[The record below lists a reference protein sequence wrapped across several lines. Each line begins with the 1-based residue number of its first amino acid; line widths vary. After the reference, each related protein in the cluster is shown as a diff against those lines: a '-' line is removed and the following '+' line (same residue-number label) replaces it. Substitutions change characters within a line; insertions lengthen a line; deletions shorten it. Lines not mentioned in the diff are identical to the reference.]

1 MEEVSKKRAKRLE
14 KKRERSEK
22 KAQSVAD
29 GTWTNP
35 RKRRNQRDFHCETRD
50 SVDDMANETTSE
62 TKPDGF
68 RYVAPYKHKFQVHV
82 KARWFGKTLLQ
93 MFVEEFGG
101 YSSEYYAAAIQHGF
115 ITINH
120 LPTTASTLVKHGD
133 LLQHVVVVNKPSTIP
148 VHPCGA
154 YRHNSLVF
162 ILANDLHLH
171 PVFPVHRLDRLTSGL
186 LVLAKS
192 ADKAAELSAQL
203 VERSVQKFYFAKVLG
218 RFPSV
223 AHVPPAIAAA
233 AEVDA
238 AVPSPAASPSSTSL
252 SSFPFHDLPRVFPT
266 HNDHDEEKYHFFAK
280 RRATYVAALP
290 RGLGPMP
297 SNWQRQYALF
307 PDTPRLFDR
316 LSPLLLQPP
325 PSSSSV
331 ATKKKKPATDN
342 SFLDYLVRQV
352 RRFDPHTAHV
362 WMTELARGDV
372 SIPALVQSF
381 SGIPFEQW
389 RASPESKCPLVDLV
403 ATYNVGLVEAS
414 WFIRINVIYQE
425 LNEMRRDRDRR
436 VGDWFYHPKRFQ
448 RRSMEWTEQLI
459 WSLHTTARQCF
470 THRLT
475 GQMNKNKKTSSHKT
489 HAPRPTTTSGT
500 TSGPS
505 ESNKPQQ
512 LVPPTISP
520 DDRFRYVLQLAEY
533 HFHLRL
539 VDSSR
544 FFNGLLSL
552 YQKSLLLNS
561 KHDNL
566 GDECW
571 PVLPMPV
578 NHLFLVLGVIIKL
591 LPAMLQDASATKL
604 LVKIT
609 LAHFQ
614 VLLVVESRS
623 RHHERLIKEA
633 PHDKTCEARLR
644 NQVDMIQVLDDFHS
658 GNSTVEVAD
667 VYKLV
672 KIVVL
677 PRYLSTTTSSQQQ
690 HQATLQD
697 TLVWFLKS
705 YEPQHAVELTA
716 VLELFSLLIRRR
728 LFVLESFIE
737 SVANGLSV
745 PPSSTSTSNS
755 SSSPSAV
762 LCQPKFQFEFGP
774 TKGGFN
780 VDRLRELT
788 LPDRLRL
795 YLWQLPRGDT
805 PLSTHV
811 PMELTVDND
820 EYMVATWMELV
831 HVTRNELKR
840 SRALERVMILTHQVF
855 QPSST
860 SPSSCSTTSGAAM
873 ADTTTDPGDNNV
885 ELDQMAKIFE
895 LYSLLKK
902 LSGHDKGR
910 YAAWLLRQVYDQ
922 TTQLSDVPP
931 FFILND
937 LNTVEHVLRL
947 TWLLLELTDVLSLLQ
962 LLIHCLRHAPV
973 YVIKSVVLPILDRH
987 HATFYACHDIL
998 SLIQAFEYRCMAFR
1012 AAGLDPDDS
1021 YQTIALF
1028 ICRIY
1033 QRHSKALDKALQSLQ
1048 LHSPPEVLTKAFF
1061 TLLKDDLKASKDT
1074 KDGITS
1080 LEGVNQKFAF
1090 PKDKDT
1096 MAPDMQE
1103 LMARVFAAL
1112 QRPRDAAA
1120 TVPFTHVMGTVDKH
1134 DVACRDAG
1142 VDQAV
1147 QAILRHGQL
1156 TSQQRIFMFRVL
1168 LTDVMDKWMA
1178 MLHVATSKAAANGA
1192 QNHHQQ
1198 SIYVQVPQY
1207 MHRCVHV
1214 LRDVI
1219 DGHEEGERKL
1229 MRDTLL
1235 TWLHKEVITAFNG
1248 VEPTPKGQAEKP
1260 KPKNV
1265 FVKSSAVDATSGKD
1279 TFAANLK
1286 GHLDKIQYGLKLFLM
1301 ALVVHGIVDLTQV
1314 LRFVLVPGFPKNNAL
1329 LPRQERGVL
1338 ASTMLFDCTND
1349 VVVRELIFADKAVK
1363 ERHVLKE
1370 NGDVWFMTVIM
1381 KLLCRPLHS
1390 PPEVST
1396 NRVHLLKADEI
1407 FAHMTK
1413 WSVHRGGCIYLEV
1426 EVKRQHLKVS
1436 KRIKPVAPIVLQQLS
1451 SAPNMRNHSAT
1462 AAAVSNGLGS
1472 MLIDGDMQD
1481 ENAGNSS
1488 IYSNSYY
1495 YQTRLDT
1502 IVATPTSY
1510 TFDKDDKS
1518 SAADKIG
1525 TLVVHR
1531 LFGRCVRP
1539 QFLAPPAL
1547 DSAIESKLAAREA
1560 ADVGT
1565 ANLYASILCSIYTS
1579 SQTSTASYAVATSL
1593 ITAAVSRALEV
1604 LEADAKT
1611 TSDDQYQDTFNG
1623 SVVAVFLRRVL
1634 SSQGAS
1640 NNLFVRYMRS
1650 MKVQLAW
1657 LLQTCQADNHNK
1669 SAAFLAALRRKVGL
1683 RLQLVSITASVS
1695 TSPCPHRNGIVK
1707 LLFSLLGTSIVSQG
1721 GSGGGGGTLFEWII
1735 DLIPVIPSTVFAD
1748 HHYKLQLPPSL
1759 ARRVYAVFPKSNYG
1773 AVPLQYSHGGAKVD
1787 PWGLLE
1793 GVPDLPSRSVTSTAG
1808 DLIPPIAKR
1817 MKTTPV

>member
-1 MEEVSKKRAKRLE
+1 QWPACVLTDEFFPCDDPAARTAELE
-14 KKRERSEK
+14 YL
-22 KAQSVAD
+22 
-29 GTWTNP
+29 
-35 RKRRNQRDFHCETRD
+35 
-50 SVDDMANETTSE
+50 TTAL
-62 TKPDGF
+62 
-68 RYVAPYKHKFQVHV
+68 RHV
-82 KARWFGKTLLQ
+82 YARKAR
-93 MFVEEFGG
+93 
-101 YSSEYYAAAIQHGF
+101 
-115 ITINH
+115 
-120 LPTTASTLVKHGD
+120 
-133 LLQHVVVVNKPSTIP
+133 
-148 VHPCGA
+148 
-154 YRHNSLVF
+154 
-162 ILANDLHLH
+162 
-171 PVFPVHRLDRLTSGL
+171 
-186 LVLAKS
+186 
-192 ADKAAELSAQL
+192 
-203 VERSVQKFYFAKVLG
+203 
-218 RFPSV
+218 
-223 AHVPPAIAAA
+223 
-233 AEVDA
+233 
-238 AVPSPAASPSSTSL
+238 
-252 SSFPFHDLPRVFPT
+252 
-266 HNDHDEEKYHFFAK
+266 
-280 RRATYVAALP
+280 
-290 RGLGPMP
+290 
-297 SNWQRQYALF
+297 
-307 PDTPRLFDR
+307 
-316 LSPLLLQPP
+316 
-325 PSSSSV
+325 
-331 ATKKKKPATDN
+331 
-342 SFLDYLVRQV
+342 
-352 RRFDPHTAHV
+352 
-362 WMTELARGDV
+362 
-372 SIPALVQSF
+372 
-381 SGIPFEQW
+381 
-389 RASPESKCPLVDLV
+389 
-403 ATYNVGLVEAS
+403 
-414 WFIRINVIYQE
+414 
-425 LNEMRRDRDRR
+425 
-436 VGDWFYHPKRFQ
+436 
-448 RRSMEWTEQLI
+448 
-459 WSLHTTARQCF
+459 
-470 THRLT
+470 
-475 GQMNKNKKTSSHKT
+475 
-489 HAPRPTTTSGT
+489 
-500 TSGPS
+500 
-505 ESNKPQQ
+505 
-512 LVPPTISP
+512 
-520 DDRFRYVLQLAEY
+520 LAE
-533 HFHLRL
+533 
-539 VDSSR
+539 
-544 FFNGLLSL
+544 
-552 YQKSLLLNS
+552 
-561 KHDNL
+561 
-566 GDECW
+566 
-571 PVLPMPV
+571 
-578 NHLFLVLGVIIKL
+578 
-591 LPAMLQDASATKL
+591 
-604 LVKIT
+604 
-609 LAHFQ
+609 
-614 VLLVVESRS
+614 
-623 RHHERLIKEA
+623 KEA

-677 PRYLSTTTSSQQQ
+677 PPSTTSSSQQQ

-737 SVANGLSV
+737 SVASGLSC
-745 PPSSTSTSNS
+745 PPSSSSNS

-860 SPSSCSTTSGAAM
+860 STTSGAAM

-922 TTQLSDVPP
+922 TTPLSDVPP

-1265 FVKSSAVDATSGKD
+1265 FVKSSAADATSGKD

-1314 LRFVLVPGFPKNNAL
+1314 LRFVLVPGFPK
-1329 LPRQERGVL
+1329 
-1338 ASTMLFDCTND
+1338 
-1349 VVVRELIFADKAVK
+1349 
-1363 ERHVLKE
+1363 
-1370 NGDVWFMTVIM
+1370 
-1381 KLLCRPLHS
+1381 
-1390 PPEVST
+1390 
-1396 NRVHLLKADEI
+1396 
-1407 FAHMTK
+1407 
-1413 WSVHRGGCIYLEV
+1413 
-1426 EVKRQHLKVS
+1426 
-1436 KRIKPVAPIVLQQLS
+1436 
-1451 SAPNMRNHSAT
+1451 
-1462 AAAVSNGLGS
+1462 
-1472 MLIDGDMQD
+1472 
-1481 ENAGNSS
+1481 
-1488 IYSNSYY
+1488 
-1495 YQTRLDT
+1495 
-1502 IVATPTSY
+1502 
-1510 TFDKDDKS
+1510 
-1518 SAADKIG
+1518 
-1525 TLVVHR
+1525 
-1531 LFGRCVRP
+1531 
-1539 QFLAPPAL
+1539 
-1547 DSAIESKLAAREA
+1547 
-1560 ADVGT
+1560 
-1565 ANLYASILCSIYTS
+1565 
-1579 SQTSTASYAVATSL
+1579 
-1593 ITAAVSRALEV
+1593 
-1604 LEADAKT
+1604 
-1611 TSDDQYQDTFNG
+1611 
-1623 SVVAVFLRRVL
+1623 
-1634 SSQGAS
+1634 
-1640 NNLFVRYMRS
+1640 
-1650 MKVQLAW
+1650 
-1657 LLQTCQADNHNK
+1657 
-1669 SAAFLAALRRKVGL
+1669 
-1683 RLQLVSITASVS
+1683 
-1695 TSPCPHRNGIVK
+1695 
-1707 LLFSLLGTSIVSQG
+1707 
-1721 GSGGGGGTLFEWII
+1721 
-1735 DLIPVIPSTVFAD
+1735 
-1748 HHYKLQLPPSL
+1748 
-1759 ARRVYAVFPKSNYG
+1759 
-1773 AVPLQYSHGGAKVD
+1773 
-1787 PWGLLE
+1787 
-1793 GVPDLPSRSVTSTAG
+1793 
-1808 DLIPPIAKR
+1808 
-1817 MKTTPV
+1817 

>member
-1 MEEVSKKRAKRLE
+1 MQGKRGSQ
-14 KKRERSEK
+14 RS
-22 KAQSVAD
+22 
-29 GTWTNP
+29 
-35 RKRRNQRDFHCETRD
+35 
-50 SVDDMANETTSE
+50 TTS
-62 TKPDGF
+62 
-68 RYVAPYKHKFQVHV
+68 
-82 KARWFGKTLLQ
+82 
-93 MFVEEFGG
+93 
-101 YSSEYYAAAIQHGF
+101 S
-115 ITINH
+115 
-120 LPTTASTLVKHGD
+120 
-133 LLQHVVVVNKPSTIP
+133 
-148 VHPCGA
+148 
-154 YRHNSLVF
+154 
-162 ILANDLHLH
+162 
-171 PVFPVHRLDRLTSGL
+171 
-186 LVLAKS
+186 
-192 ADKAAELSAQL
+192 
-203 VERSVQKFYFAKVLG
+203 
-218 RFPSV
+218 
-223 AHVPPAIAAA
+223 
-233 AEVDA
+233 
-238 AVPSPAASPSSTSL
+238 
-252 SSFPFHDLPRVFPT
+252 
-266 HNDHDEEKYHFFAK
+266 
-280 RRATYVAALP
+280 
-290 RGLGPMP
+290 
-297 SNWQRQYALF
+297 
-307 PDTPRLFDR
+307 
-316 LSPLLLQPP
+316 
-325 PSSSSV
+325 
-331 ATKKKKPATDN
+331 
-342 SFLDYLVRQV
+342 
-352 RRFDPHTAHV
+352 
-362 WMTELARGDV
+362 
-372 SIPALVQSF
+372 
-381 SGIPFEQW
+381 
-389 RASPESKCPLVDLV
+389 
-403 ATYNVGLVEAS
+403 
-414 WFIRINVIYQE
+414 
-425 LNEMRRDRDRR
+425 
-436 VGDWFYHPKRFQ
+436 
-448 RRSMEWTEQLI
+448 
-459 WSLHTTARQCF
+459 
-470 THRLT
+470 
-475 GQMNKNKKTSSHKT
+475 
-489 HAPRPTTTSGT
+489 
-500 TSGPS
+500 
-505 ESNKPQQ
+505 
-512 LVPPTISP
+512 
-520 DDRFRYVLQLAEY
+520 
-533 HFHLRL
+533 
-539 VDSSR
+539 
-544 FFNGLLSL
+544 
-552 YQKSLLLNS
+552 
-561 KHDNL
+561 
-566 GDECW
+566 
-571 PVLPMPV
+571 
-578 NHLFLVLGVIIKL
+578 
-591 LPAMLQDASATKL
+591 
-604 LVKIT
+604 
-609 LAHFQ
+609 
-614 VLLVVESRS
+614 
-623 RHHERLIKEA
+623 
-633 PHDKTCEARLR
+633 
-644 NQVDMIQVLDDFHS
+644 
-658 GNSTVEVAD
+658 
-667 VYKLV
+667 
-672 KIVVL
+672 
-677 PRYLSTTTSSQQQ
+677 SSQQQ

-737 SVANGLSV
+737 SVASGLSC
-745 PPSSTSTSNS
+745 PPSSTSNS

-860 SPSSCSTTSGAAM
+860 STTSGAAM

-922 TTQLSDVPP
+922 TTPLSDVPP

-1112 QRPRDAAA
+1112 QRPRDAATA

-1265 FVKSSAVDATSGKD
+1265 FVKSSAADATSGKD

-1314 LRFVLVPGFPKNNAL
+1314 LRFVLVPGFPKKNANAAAQ
-1329 LPRQERGVL
+1329 RTENRTL
-1338 ASTMLFDCTND
+1338 ANQILS
-1349 VVVRELIFADKAVK
+1349 
-1363 ERHVLKE
+1363 
-1370 NGDVWFMTVIM
+1370 MT
-1381 KLLCRPLHS
+1381 LAF
-1390 PPEVST
+1390 
-1396 NRVHLLKADEI
+1396 HLL
-1407 FAHMTK
+1407 
-1413 WSVHRGGCIYLEV
+1413 
-1426 EVKRQHLKVS
+1426 
-1436 KRIKPVAPIVLQQLS
+1436 
-1451 SAPNMRNHSAT
+1451 
-1462 AAAVSNGLGS
+1462 
-1472 MLIDGDMQD
+1472 GD
-1481 ENAGNSS
+1481 N
-1488 IYSNSYY
+1488 
-1495 YQTRLDT
+1495 
-1502 IVATPTSY
+1502 P
-1510 TFDKDDKS
+1510 
-1518 SAADKIG
+1518 
-1525 TLVVHR
+1525 
-1531 LFGRCVRP
+1531 P
-1539 QFLAPPAL
+1539 QFV
-1547 DSAIESKLAAREA
+1547 KL
-1560 ADVGT
+1560 GH
-1565 ANLYASILCSIYTS
+1565 
-1579 SQTSTASYAVATSL
+1579 
-1593 ITAAVSRALEV
+1593 
-1604 LEADAKT
+1604 
-1611 TSDDQYQDTFNG
+1611 
-1623 SVVAVFLRRVL
+1623 
-1634 SSQGAS
+1634 
-1640 NNLFVRYMRS
+1640 NLFANFEDPMVRY
-1650 MKVQLAW
+1650 
-1657 LLQTCQADNHNK
+1657 
-1669 SAAFLAALRRKVGL
+1669 F
-1683 RLQLVSITASVS
+1683 
-1695 TSPCPHRNGIVK
+1695 IVC
-1707 LLFSLLGTSIVSQG
+1707 FT
-1721 GSGGGGGTLFEWII
+1721 
-1735 DLIPVIPSTVFAD
+1735 
-1748 HHYKLQLPPSL
+1748 
-1759 ARRVYAVFPKSNYG
+1759 
-1773 AVPLQYSHGGAKVD
+1773 
-1787 PWGLLE
+1787 
-1793 GVPDLPSRSVTSTAG
+1793 
-1808 DLIPPIAKR
+1808 
-1817 MKTTPV
+1817 

>member
-1 MEEVSKKRAKRLE
+1 
-14 KKRERSEK
+14 
-22 KAQSVAD
+22 
-29 GTWTNP
+29 
-35 RKRRNQRDFHCETRD
+35 
-50 SVDDMANETTSE
+50 
-62 TKPDGF
+62 
-68 RYVAPYKHKFQVHV
+68 
-82 KARWFGKTLLQ
+82 
-93 MFVEEFGG
+93 
-101 YSSEYYAAAIQHGF
+101 
-115 ITINH
+115 
-120 LPTTASTLVKHGD
+120 
-133 LLQHVVVVNKPSTIP
+133 
-148 VHPCGA
+148 
-154 YRHNSLVF
+154 
-162 ILANDLHLH
+162 
-171 PVFPVHRLDRLTSGL
+171 
-186 LVLAKS
+186 
-192 ADKAAELSAQL
+192 
-203 VERSVQKFYFAKVLG
+203 
-218 RFPSV
+218 
-223 AHVPPAIAAA
+223 
-233 AEVDA
+233 
-238 AVPSPAASPSSTSL
+238 
-252 SSFPFHDLPRVFPT
+252 
-266 HNDHDEEKYHFFAK
+266 
-280 RRATYVAALP
+280 
-290 RGLGPMP
+290 
-297 SNWQRQYALF
+297 
-307 PDTPRLFDR
+307 
-316 LSPLLLQPP
+316 
-325 PSSSSV
+325 
-331 ATKKKKPATDN
+331 
-342 SFLDYLVRQV
+342 
-352 RRFDPHTAHV
+352 
-362 WMTELARGDV
+362 
-372 SIPALVQSF
+372 
-381 SGIPFEQW
+381 
-389 RASPESKCPLVDLV
+389 
-403 ATYNVGLVEAS
+403 
-414 WFIRINVIYQE
+414 
-425 LNEMRRDRDRR
+425 
-436 VGDWFYHPKRFQ
+436 
-448 RRSMEWTEQLI
+448 
-459 WSLHTTARQCF
+459 
-470 THRLT
+470 
-475 GQMNKNKKTSSHKT
+475 
-489 HAPRPTTTSGT
+489 
-500 TSGPS
+500 
-505 ESNKPQQ
+505 
-512 LVPPTISP
+512 
-520 DDRFRYVLQLAEY
+520 
-533 HFHLRL
+533 
-539 VDSSR
+539 
-544 FFNGLLSL
+544 
-552 YQKSLLLNS
+552 
-561 KHDNL
+561 
-566 GDECW
+566 
-571 PVLPMPV
+571 
-578 NHLFLVLGVIIKL
+578 
-591 LPAMLQDASATKL
+591 
-604 LVKIT
+604 
-609 LAHFQ
+609 
-614 VLLVVESRS
+614 
-623 RHHERLIKEA
+623 KEA

-672 KIVVL
+672 L
-677 PRYLSTTTSSQQQ
+677 SFYPRYLSTTTTSSQQQQ

-705 YEPQHAVELTA
+705 FEPQHAVELTA

-737 SVANGLSV
+737 SVASSLSC
-745 PPSSTSTSNS
+745 PPSSTSTTTSTSSNS
-755 SSSPSAV
+755 SSSPAAV

-860 SPSSCSTTSGAAM
+860 STTSGAAM
-873 ADTTTDPGDNNV
+873 ADTTTDTGDNNDNVALVV

-895 LYSLLKK
+895 LYSLVKK

-931 FFILND
+931 FFALND

-1103 LMARVFAAL
+1103 LMARVFLAL
-1112 QRPRDAAA
+1112 QRPRDAA

-1142 VDQAV
+1142 VDEAV

-1265 FVKSSAVDATSGKD
+1265 FVKSSAADATTSGKD

-1349 VVVRELIFADKAVK
+1349 MVVRELIFADKAVK

-1436 KRIKPVAPIVLQQLS
+1436 KRIKPVVPIVLQQLS
-1451 SAPNMRNHSAT
+1451 SAPNMRNHSASAT
-1462 AAAVSNGLGS
+1462 AAASNGLGS
-1472 MLIDGDMQD
+1472 MLIDGDLQD

-1488 IYSNSYY
+1488 SSNSYY

-1502 IVATPTSY
+1502 IAPPTSY

-1593 ITAAVSRALEV
+1593 ITATVSRALEV

-1623 SVVAVFLRRVL
+1623 SIVAVFLRRVL

-1669 SAAFLAALRRKVGL
+1669 SAAFIAALRRKVGL

-1707 LLFSLLGTSIVSQG
+1707 LLFSFLGTSIVSQG
-1721 GSGGGGGTLFEWII
+1721 GSGGGTLFEWII

-1748 HHYKLQLPPSL
+1748 HHYELQLPPSL

-1773 AVPLQYSHGGAKVD
+1773 AVPLHYSHGGAKVD